1 MLAAGGTGGHLFPA
15 QALAE
20 VLVRRGYPIHLMS
33 DHRVEDHASRFPAVK
48 VHAIPSSSLTPG
60 RPWMLPGQLL
70 RLWNGYGKARAILAE
85 LKPKALVG
93 FGGYPSVP
101 PFLAAAKLAIP
112 VALHE
117 QNAVMGRAN
126 RFLAGHARLIASSFP
141 EIANLAD
148 RHRAKLV
155 ATGNP
160 VRQAVLDVANAPF
173 SEPAADEAL
182 RILVFGGSQGA
193 RVFSELVPTAVA
205 ELSGAV
211 RRKLEIVQQC
221 RPEDLERV
229 GAAYRD
235 LGVEV
240 ELQPFFADMPK
251 RIAHAHLVIGRSGA
265 STVAELSVIGRP
277 AVLVPLPAALDNDQ
291 LLNAQAFAAGGAGW
305 VMREGEFTPAD
316 LAAFLTRIKF
326 ADGELAGAAGAAR
339 GMGRPDAAERLADA
353 IEGMIDEAAS
363 SEMNLDRPSRAS
375 PPPAPPPEGEG
386 SKSPPPAPSPLGGEG
401 LG

>member
-1 MLAAGGTGGHLFPA
+1 MKRGPEAGDVVVLAAGGTGGHLFPA

-20 VLVRRGYPIHLMS
+20 VLVRRGFLIHLMS
-33 DHRVEDHASRFPAVK
+33 DHRVEDHASRFPAVE
-48 VHAIPSSSLTPG
+48 VHAIAASSLTPG

-70 RLWNGYGKARAILAE
+70 RLWRGYGKARAILAD
-85 LKPKALVG
+85 LKPRALVG

-101 PFLAAAKLAIP
+101 PFLAAAKLDIP

-126 RFLAGHARLIASSFP
+126 RFLARHARLIASSFP
-141 EIANLAD
+141 EIANLAQG
-148 RHRAKLV
+148 HRDKLV

-160 VRQAVLDVANAPF
+160 VRQTVLDVANA
-173 SEPAADEAL
+173 SYSAPAADETF

-193 RVFSELVPTAVA
+193 RIFAEIMPAAVA

-211 RRKLEIVQQC
+211 RRKVEIVQQC

-240 ELQPFFADMPK
+240 ELQPFFADMPR

-277 AVLVPLPAALDNDQ
+277 AVLVPLPSALDNDQ

-316 LAAFLTRIKF
+316 LAAFLTRLKF
-326 ADGELAGAAGAAR
+326 ADGELARAAGEAKA
-339 GMGRPDAAERLADA
+339 MGRPDAAERLADA
-353 IEGMIDEAAS
+353 VEGMIDEAAG
-363 SEMNLDRPSRAS
+363 SEIEVNGFEKEVAR
-375 PPPAPPPEGEG
+375 
-386 SKSPPPAPSPLGGEG
+386 
-401 LG
+401 